1 MPVFA
6 IPVGSHDPEILSE
19 TKSVLERMAEV
30 VPQLLQSRRQRKFD
44 AIVEALTADVNIS
57 STRLIEAEM
66 KASAMT
72 KVLQNGDLVPAAEVA
87 RLAGYSGS
95 NPSSQPN
102 RWKKAGQIF
111 AVQHKGLD
119 YYPLYALDPRNGY
132 KPYPVVAKV
141 LEILKDRDAWG
152 GAFWFA
158 SLNGYLGGKRPQD
171 LLATHPDKV
180 IAAAEDEALGLQDG

>member
-1 MPVFA
+1 MPIFA
-6 IPVGSHDPEILSE
+6 IPVMSHDPEILRE
-19 TKSVLERMAEV
+19 TRSVLERAAEV
-30 VPQLLQSRRQRKFD
+30 VPQLLQTRRQQKFD
-44 AIVEALTADVNIS
+44 AIVEALTADVSIS

-72 KVLQNGDLVPAAEVA
+72 KVLQNGDLIPAAEVA

-111 AVQHKGLD
+111 AVPHKGLD

-132 KPYPVVAKV
+132 KPYPVVGRV

-152 GAFWFA
+152 AAFWFA
-158 SLNGYLGGKRPQD
+158 SLNSYLGAKRPQD
-171 LLATHPDKV
+171 LIAARPEKV
-180 IAAAEDEALGLQDG
+180 IEAAEDEALGLQHG